1 MRFSTMDLRGVAR
14 RLVAMPATR
23 WRMLPLTAQLVL
35 LGAAMVLAWVL
46 TTRAYDR
53 IADPQESLAL
63 GVRHWQLA
71 GVIAERAASA
81 AYEMQGASRGYAL
94 TGDTV
99 RRREAENAAR
109 KHAAL
114 LDSLSTLGAV
124 DQDILAHVGAYRE
137 LATRWRA
144 ALHASVAAR
153 DAHRDARADIARERP
168 LSDSARTVGSALIEE
183 MRHREHLAQ
192 IETHARIASR
202 VSFLLRVG
210 PIVTALLLLGIAGLL
225 LRRTLLAVSQAA
237 RALAEGRYADVRLPA
252 ELGGNR
258 EMRKIADTFGEL
270 ALAIEEREQI
280 LQSDILQLREYE
292 QLKSDFVS
300 TVSHELRTPLTSMR
314 GALGLVLSGAAGPVS
329 PQGQELLRIA
339 NQNTERLIRLI
350 NDILDIEKIE
360 SGTITVRRDRCD
372 LRAVLESTIAGVH
385 GYAMVHRVRVTL
397 RAVPTAE
404 VVGDQDRLIQVFT
417 NLISN
422 AIKFSPADGEVVVAV
437 EVENEVA
444 RVAVRDQGP
453 GIPAEFQARIFGK
466 FQQAESSSTR
476 RHGGTGLG
484 LAIARAIVERHE
496 GHIHFETAA
505 GAGTTFVVELPCVSR
520 PGIEVNVATV
530 TAPRVLVV
538 DADRDIVQILQ
549 RLASSLAVLAPAASR
564 DEALRAAR
572 ATTFDAVIVEP
583 ELPGGNG
590 FALVHELRAL
600 HDDSH
605 LPVIVF
611 SAREYTVAELDGVT
625 LTRAH
630 AYLKARDDAKDVV
643 MRLRAVL
650 AARAEMRNE
659 EGGTRK

>member
-1 MRFSTMDLRGVAR
+1 MPFSTVDVRGVVQRVLA
-14 RLVAMPATR
+14 APATR
-23 WRMLPLTAQLVL
+23 WRMLPLTVQLVM
-35 LGAAMVLAWVL
+35 LGAAMVVAWVL
-46 TTRAYDR
+46 MTRAYDG
-53 IADPQESLAL
+53 IAGPQQNLGS

-71 GVIAERAASA
+71 EVIAERAAAA

-99 RRREAENAAR
+99 RRREAEEAVR
-109 KHAAL
+109 RHTAL
-114 LDSLSTLGAV
+114 LDSLHTLSRV
-124 DQDILAHVGAYRE
+124 DQDILRHVVAYRK

-144 ALHASVAAR
+144 ALHESVAAR
-153 DAHRDARADIARERP
+153 DARRDARPHLARERP
-168 LSDSARTVGSALIEE
+168 LSDSARAVARALRDE
-183 MRHREHLAQ
+183 MRGREHLAE
-192 IETHARIASR
+192 IETQIRIASR
-202 VSFLLRVG
+202 ESFLLRVG
-210 PIVTALLLLGIAGLL
+210 PIVTALLLLGITGLL

-237 RALAEGRYADVRLPA
+237 GALAEGRYSDARLPA

-270 ALAIEEREQI
+270 ALAIEQREQI

-314 GALGLVLSGAAGPVS
+314 GALGLVLSGAAGPLA

-372 LRAVLESTIAGVH
+372 LRAVVETTMAGVH
-385 GYAMVHRVRVTL
+385 GYAMEHHVRVTL
-397 RAVPTAE
+397 RAPHTAE
-404 VVGDQDRLIQVFT
+404 VIGDQDRLIQVFT
-417 NLISN
+417 NLLSN
-422 AIKFSPADGEVVVAV
+422 AIKFSPAGGEIVVGIEIA
-437 EVENEVA
+437 NETA
-444 RVAVRDQGP
+444 RVSVRDQGA
-453 GIPAEFQARIFGK
+453 GIPAEFQERIFGK
-466 FQQAESSSTR
+466 FQQAESSSSR

-496 GHIHFETAA
+496 GHIHFTSAV
-505 GAGTTFVVELPCVSR
+505 GAGTTFTVELPCSSGQV
-520 PGIEVNVATV
+520 GEVNVADPGV
-530 TAPRVLVV
+530 PRVLVV

-549 RLASSLAVLAPAASR
+549 SLASSIALLIPAASR

-572 ATTFDAVIVEP
+572 TTTLDAVILEP
-583 ELPGGNG
+583 ELPGGSG
-590 FALVHELRAL
+590 FAMVHELRSL
-600 HDDSH
+600 RDYSD

-611 SAREYTVAELDGVT
+611 SSREFTAMELDGVT
-625 LTRAH
+625 LTPAH
-630 AYLKARDDAKDVV
+630 AYVKARDTAKDVV

-650 AARAEMRNE
+650 AARAEMQNE
-659 EGGTRK
+659 E

>member
-1 MRFSTMDLRGVAR
+1 MRDLRGVAR
-14 RLVAMPATR
+14 RVMATPATR
-23 WRMLPLTAQLVL
+23 WRTLPLTVQLVL
-35 LGAAMVLAWVL
+35 LGAGMVVAWVL
-46 TTRAYDR
+46 VTRAYDR
-53 IADPQESLAL
+53 ITGPQESVAL
-63 GVRHWQLA
+63 GARHWQLA

-94 TGDTV
+94 TGDTA

-109 KHAAL
+109 RHTAL
-114 LDSLSTLGAV
+114 LDSLYTLGAV
-124 DQDILAHVGAYRE
+124 DQDILTHVVAYRE

-153 DAHRDARADIARERP
+153 DDRRDARADIARERP
-168 LSDSARTVGSALIEE
+168 LSDSARVVGRALIEE
-183 MRHREHLAQ
+183 MRGREHLAQ
-192 IETHARIASR
+192 IEAQARIASR
-202 VSFLLRVG
+202 ASFLLRVG
-210 PIVTALLLLGIAGLL
+210 PIVTTLLLLGIAGLL

-258 EMRKIADTFGEL
+258 EMRQIADTFGEL

-329 PQGQELLRIA
+329 PQGQELLGIA

-350 NDILDIEKIE
+350 NDILDVEKIE

-397 RAVPTAE
+397 RAVTTAE

-417 NLISN
+417 NLLSN
-422 AIKFSPADGEVVVAV
+422 AIKFSPADGEVIVTV
-437 EVENEVA
+437 EVENDVA
-444 RVAVRDQGP
+444 RVGVRDQGP

-496 GHIHFETAA
+496 GHIHFQTGA
-505 GAGTTFVVELPCVSR
+505 GAGTTFVVELPRAAR
-520 PGIEVNVATV
+520 PVAEVNPATG

-538 DADRDIVQILQ
+538 DPDRDIVQILQ
-549 RLASSLAVLAPAASR
+549 RLATSLAVLVPATSR
-564 DEALRAAR
+564 DDALRAAR
-572 ATTFDAVIVEP
+572 ATPFDAVIVEP

-590 FALVHELRAL
+590 FALVHELRSL
-600 HDDSH
+600 RDYSH

-611 SAREYTVAELDGVT
+611 SAREYTVAELDGVM
-625 LTRAH
+625 LTPAH
-630 AYLKARDDAKDVV
+630 AYVKARDDAKDVV

-650 AARAEMRNE
+650 AASAEMKNE
-659 EGGTRK
+659 QMK